1 MDILTFI
8 VAPMVL
14 SLLSGALAFII
25 VLVDSLVNNYPDFT
39 IDINNGRK
47 KLTAKGGSSL
57 LVTLSSQGIFI
68 PSACGGKASCGACK
82 VKIGSDVG
90 AILPTELPYL
100 SEEEKKDNI
109 RLACQ
114 IKLKNNIRL
123 FIPEDLLYVKQFDA
137 TVESITDLTYDIKQ
151 IKLKLLSPDSIDFKA
166 GQYVQLIIPPYGQIP
181 EKTQRAYSM
190 SNTPSDNQHVELL
203 IRLVPG
209 GLLTTYV
216 HKFMQVNEK
225 VVFTGPF
232 GDFFLRD
239 TKAEMICVAGG
250 SGMAPIKSIIYDM
263 YEKKN
268 FDRSIWFFFGAKSA
282 RDLFYLDELKE
293 LEKLMPSFHFIPAL
307 SNPDPADNWKGET
320 GLITNILDKYLK
332 TAIKSSSP
340 KEAYLCGSPGMI
352 DATVKVLNVNGI
364 ASEKIYYDKF
374 A

>member
-8 VAPMVL
+8 TAPL
-14 SLLSGALAFII
+14 IISLLSGSLALII
-25 VLVDSLVNNYPDFT
+25 VVVDSLVNNYPDFT

-47 KLTAKGGSSL
+47 KLTTKGGSSL

-82 VKIGSDVG
+82 VKIESDVG

-114 IKLKNNIRL
+114 IKLKKDIKL
-123 FIPEDLLYVKQFDA
+123 LIPQHLLYVRQFDA
-137 TVESITDLTYDIKQ
+137 TVESITELTYDIKQ
-151 IKLKLLSPDSIDFKA
+151 IRLKLLSPDSIDFKA
-166 GQYVQLIIPPYGQIP
+166 GQYVQLIVPPYGQIP

-190 SNTPSDNQHVELL
+190 SSTPSDNHHVELL
-203 IRLVPG
+203 VRFVPG

-216 HKFMQVNEK
+216 HKFMRVNEK

-239 TKAEMICVAGG
+239 TKADMICVAGG
-250 SGMAPIKSIIYDM
+250 SGMAPIKSIVYDM
-263 YEKKN
+263 YEKKI
-268 FDRSIWFFFGAKSA
+268 FDRSIWYFFGAKST

-293 LEKLMPSFHFIPAL
+293 LGQLMPSFHFIPAL
-307 SNPDPADNWKGET
+307 SNPDHSDNWNGET

-332 TAIKSSSP
+332 SVISNSSQ

-352 DATVKVLNVNGI
+352 DATVKVLNANGLV
-364 ASEKIYYDKF
+364 SEKIYYDKF